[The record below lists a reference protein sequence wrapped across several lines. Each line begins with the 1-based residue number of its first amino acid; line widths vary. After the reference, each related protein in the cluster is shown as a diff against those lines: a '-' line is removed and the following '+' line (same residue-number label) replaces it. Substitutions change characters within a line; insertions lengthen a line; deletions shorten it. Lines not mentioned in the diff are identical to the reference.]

1 MSNFSERFGYG
12 ATPVDLGET
21 DLPDTLRNG
30 LWDAIDDVFL
40 SDIYDL
46 SGGYDQEFS
55 QLTFAIWH
63 QVFRLPADSRGRH
76 PRDAK
81 RIIREKFY
89 SFEFFEVYNFI
100 EWIYPF
106 ARKVEAKRKFRIMVD
121 NLLKRERAAFRF
133 SSGIFVRVSDEESLI
148 AIANALKS
156 KTRPVAEHIE
166 TAARLYRDAD
176 YRNSVKE
183 SISAVEAACR
193 DVGSSRKDG
202 VSKPLRSVLD
212 EYDLHPVMV
221 AGFEKLYAFTS
232 DAEGV
237 RHSLLDKGKISQ
249 ADARYMLSAC
259 SAFSN
264 YLSAKRAEVN
274 GH

>member
-1 MSNFSERFGYG
+1 M
-12 ATPVDLGET
+12 
-21 DLPDTLRNG
+21 PDTLRSG
-30 LWDAIDDVFL
+30 LWNALDVVFL
-40 SDIYDL
+40 SNISSQYGGFDKDFDQL
-46 SGGYDQEFS
+46 SFS
-55 QLTFAIWH
+55 IWH
-63 QVFRLPADSRGRH
+63 QFFRLPADTRGAR
-76 PRDAK
+76 PCDAK
-81 RIIREKFY
+81 SMIRKNFY
-89 SFEFFEVYNFI
+89 LFEFSEVYDFI
-100 EWIYPF
+100 EWLDRSVSKSGP
-106 ARKVEAKRKFRIMVD
+106 KRYFRVMV
-121 NLLKRERAAFRF
+121 NNVLKRERAAFRF
-133 SSGIFVRVSDEESLI
+133 LNGIFVRVSDEESLI
-148 AIANALKS
+148 SITDALES
-156 KTRPVAEHIE
+156 KTRSVAEHIK

-212 EYDLHPVMV
+212 EYDLHPVMI

-237 RHSLLDKGKISQ
+237 RHSLMDKQKISQ

-264 YLSAKRAEVN
+264 FLSAKRAEVN